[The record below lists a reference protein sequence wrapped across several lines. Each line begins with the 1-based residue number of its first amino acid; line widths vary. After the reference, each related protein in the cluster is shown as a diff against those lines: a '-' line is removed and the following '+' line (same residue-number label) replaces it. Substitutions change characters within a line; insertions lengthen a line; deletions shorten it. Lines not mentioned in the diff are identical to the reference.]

1 MIQKRYISY
10 QEYGLLL
17 DQLTKLIRD
26 NIDLTN
32 IKFVYG
38 PPRGGLP
45 IAVHV
50 AHHLDLQLIL
60 NDRILKYDLITS
72 TTSPR
77 ILIVDDICDSGET
90 LAKLLAMNKNIK
102 TATLFKK
109 PRATVVPDVYVEEV
123 SNDTWIV
130 FPWEKDD
137 NPDKDYMIST

>member
-1 MIQKRYISY
+1 MVTKRYISY
-10 QEYGLLL
+10 EEYGKLL
-17 DQLTKLIRD
+17 DKFIELINAR
-26 NIDLTN
+26 IDLSP

-90 LAKLLAMNKNIK
+90 LTKLLAMNGNIK

-109 PRATVVPDVYVEEV
+109 PRATVIPDVYVEEV

-137 NPDKDYMIST
+137 TPDKGYMIST